1 MSLVDAAGLYIGNRR
16 CSEDLAWLTE
26 QGISLVVS
34 AGALSPLLSSLSLPG
49 GCIYPL
55 RILRRFRPTS
65 CFL

>member
-34 AGALSPLLSSLSLPG
+34 AGALQAP
-49 GCIYPL
+49 C
-55 RILRRFRPTS
+55 
-65 CFL
+65 